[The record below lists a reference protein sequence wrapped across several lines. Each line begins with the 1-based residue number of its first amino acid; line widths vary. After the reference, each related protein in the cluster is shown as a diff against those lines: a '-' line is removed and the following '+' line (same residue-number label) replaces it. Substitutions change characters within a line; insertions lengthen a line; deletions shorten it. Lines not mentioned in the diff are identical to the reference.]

1 MRTVGLLLIAI
12 SAYSQTLSTKI
23 AKILWNAPAAQQAFW
38 GIHIVDLKTG
48 ATVYSKNA
56 EQFFTPAS
64 NTKLFSTALALT
76 RLGPDY
82 RFRTTIT
89 SPVQPDE
96 SGRVTELRFVGGGDP
111 NLSGRVLPYA
121 YKSEPA
127 DPLRFVQQFADQLVE
142 QGLRFVDGDIIGDD
156 SAYSHEPFPDGW
168 ALDDPVYD
176 YGVPVSALFL
186 NDGLF
191 TMRLTPT
198 TPGQPPTIDCS
209 PMPEGL
215 VIHNRA
221 VTGLITKL
229 KFDRLPGSNELTV
242 SGSIAEAQEESLGME
257 DPTWF
262 AASALRQ
269 ALIKRGVRVSGV
281 ARVEHTSAP
290 GVALVIHDSA
300 PLVQNLGP
308 LNKDSIN
315 LHAEV
320 VLLEVARVRSGVG
333 SRENAIDELKSFL
346 EEIGVEDRQYNFADG
361 SGLSRHTLLTPLT
374 ITKLLTYMY
383 KSENRDAWMS
393 TLPVGG
399 EDGTLAKRFSGSR
412 TASQVKAKTGSIT
425 HVNAL
430 SGYAGRYA
438 FSILVNNSNHQASAV
453 RRVIDQLALALAR

>member
-23 AKILWNAPAAQQAFW
+23 AKILWDAPAAQQATW

-48 ATVYSKNA
+48 ATLYSKNA
-56 EQFFTPAS
+56 DQFFIPAS

-76 RLGPDY
+76 RLGPDH

-89 SPVQPDE
+89 SPTKPDE
-96 SGRVTELRFVGGGDP
+96 SGRATELRFVGGGDP
-111 NLSGRVLPYA
+111 NLSGRLLPYE
-121 YKSEPA
+121 YNSEPA
-127 DPLRFVQQFADQLVE
+127 DPLRFVRMFADQLVE

-156 SAYSHEPFPDGW
+156 SAYAHERFPEGW

-186 NDGLF
+186 NDGMF

-198 TPGQPPTIDCS
+198 TLGQPPTIDCS
-209 PMPEGL
+209 PMPDGL
-215 VIHNRA
+215 IIHNRA
-221 VTGLITKL
+221 ATGIITKL
-229 KFDRLPGSNELTV
+229 KYERLSGSNELTV
-242 SGSIAEAQEESLGME
+242 SGSIADAQEASLGME
-257 DPTWF
+257 DPAWF

-281 ARVEHTSAP
+281 ARVEHTAAP
-290 GVALVIHDSA
+290 GVALVTHDSA
-300 PLVQNLGP
+300 PLVQSLTP
-308 LNKDSIN
+308 LNKESIN

-320 VLLEVARVRSGVG
+320 VLLEVARVRNGVG
-333 SRENAIDELKSFL
+333 SRENAMDELKAFL
-346 EEIGVEDRQYNFADG
+346 EEVGIEDGQYYFTDG

-383 KSENRDAWMS
+383 KSRNRDAWMS

-412 TASQVKAKTGSIT
+412 LAAQVKAKTGSIT

-430 SGYAGRYA
+430 SGYAGRFA
-438 FSILVNNSNHQASAV
+438 FSIMVNNSNRHASAV
-453 RRVIDQLALALAR
+453 RRVIDQLVLALVR

>member
-1 MRTVGLLLIAI
+1 MRVVGLLLIAV
-12 SAYSQTLSTKI
+12 SAYSQALSTRI
-23 AKILWNAPAAQQAFW
+23 AKILWNSPVAQQASW
-38 GIHIVDLKTG
+38 GIHVVDLKTG
-48 ATVYSKNA
+48 ATIYTKNA
-56 EQFFTPAS
+56 EQFFVPAS

-89 SPVQPDE
+89 SPEKPDQA
-96 SGRVTELRFVGGGDP
+96 GRVSGLRFVGGGDP
-111 NLSGRVLPYA
+111 NLSGRSLPYA

-127 DPLRFVQQFADQLVE
+127 NPLRFVEQFADQLLE
-142 QGLRFVDGDIIGDD
+142 QGLRFVDGDVVGDD
-156 SAYSHEPFPDGW
+156 SAYAYEPFPDGW

-186 NDGLF
+186 NDGMF
-191 TMRLTPT
+191 TMRITPT
-198 TPGQPPTIDCS
+198 TLGQPPTIDCS

-221 VTGLITKL
+221 TTGIITKL

-242 SGSIAEAQEESLGME
+242 TGSVADEHEEALGME

-269 ALIKRGVRVSGV
+269 ALMKRGVRVAGI
-281 ARVEHTSAP
+281 ARVEHTAAP
-290 GVALVIHDSA
+290 GVALLTHDSA
-300 PLVQNLGP
+300 PLAQNLGP
-308 LNKDSIN
+308 LNKESIN

-320 VLLEVARVRSGVG
+320 ALLEVARVRSGIG
-333 SRENAIDELKSFL
+333 SRENAIDEMKTFL
-346 EEIGVEDRQYNFADG
+346 EEIGVEDRQYKFVDG
-361 SGLSRHTLLTPLT
+361 SGLSRYTLLTPVT

-383 KSENRDAWMS
+383 KSDNRDAWMS

-412 TASQVKAKTGSIT
+412 VASQVKAKTGSMT

-438 FSILVNNSNHQASAV
+438 FSILVNNSNHQSSAV
-453 RRVIDQLALALAR
+453 RRVIDQLVLALAR